1 MGIEWQERGGEGR
14 ENEKGHQDGG
24 RGLDREQVLNK
35 ENETTK
41 AEPAGTM
48 WEQG

>member
-1 MGIEWQERGGEGR
+1 MRRGIEMEGR
-14 ENEKGHQDGG
+14 DDGG

-35 ENETTK
+35 ENETTE
-41 AEPAGTM
+41 AGPAGTM